1 MRFLKNFNL
10 DVTYYNA
17 KTKNQTF
24 DPQLTA
30 SGYSSI
36 YIQTGAVRNQGIE
49 LALNYQNT
57 WNKFTWDTGFT
68 YSMNRNKILTLADNA
83 VNPATGEQFS
93 LDQLDMGGLGDA
105 RFLLREGGTMGD
117 LYSRIDLRRDDN
129 GQIYVDQNGN
139 ITTATI
145 EDPKDYI
152 KLGSVLP
159 KGNLAWR
166 NNFSWNNFNLGFMI
180 SARLGGIVFSR
191 TQAIL
196 DNFGVSETTAAAR
209 DLGYMNINNGD
220 RITPENWYGTVA
232 AGNAVPQYYTYSA
245 TNVRLQE
252 VSFGYT
258 FPRKMLRDICDIRI
272 SLVGRNL
279 WMIYNKAPFD
289 PESTASTSNFYQGID
304 YFMMPALRNIGVNVS
319 FKF

>member
-1 MRFLKNFNL
+1 
-10 DVTYYNA
+10 
-17 KTKNQTF
+17 
-24 DPQLTA
+24 
-30 SGYSSI
+30 
-36 YIQTGAVRNQGIE
+36 
-49 LALNYQNT
+49 
-57 WNKFTWDTGFT
+57 
-68 YSMNRNKILTLADNA
+68 MNRNKILTLADNA
-83 VNPATGEQFS
+83 VNPATGEIFS
-93 LDQLDMGGLGDA
+93 VDQLDMGGLGEA

-117 LYSRIDLRRDDN
+117 LYSQIDLARDDQ
-129 GQIYVDQNGN
+129 GRIYVDQNGN
-139 ITTATI
+139 VATQTI
-145 EDPKDYI
+145 SDPKNYI

-180 SARLGGIVFSR
+180 SARLGGVVFSR

-196 DNFGVSETTAAAR
+196 DYYGVSEATAVAR
-209 DLGYMNINNGD
+209 DLGYVGINDGG
-220 RITPENWYGTVA
+220 RIAPENWYNVVA
-232 AGNAVPQYYTYSA
+232 AGTAVPQYYTYSA

-289 PESTASTSNFYQGID
+289 PEAVASTDNFYQGID